1 MKAPQAICTWKLK
14 KSDHDGHLPRKMSRK
29 EQHLRRIESSLL
41 ATFQPAPPLDLR
53 ADSSVSAK
61 ALNVDHS
68 RHRAGATGQG
78 PHERK
83 PSLTKNWAEFAEPQV
98 PSNLHLL
105 HKFRNHKNNQKV
117 DESLVRK
124 STSRILTKPTKN
136 VVHGNNLS
144 SYFHKS
150 VASVSQ
156 TFFWG
161 IIL

>member
-1 MKAPQAICTWKLK
+1 MHLK
-14 KSDHDGHLPRKMSRK
+14 IEKNQTMMGTCLARCRAKNSTSAELSHPCSPRFN
-29 EQHLRRIESSLL
+29 QHL
-41 ATFQPAPPLDLR
+41 PLDLR